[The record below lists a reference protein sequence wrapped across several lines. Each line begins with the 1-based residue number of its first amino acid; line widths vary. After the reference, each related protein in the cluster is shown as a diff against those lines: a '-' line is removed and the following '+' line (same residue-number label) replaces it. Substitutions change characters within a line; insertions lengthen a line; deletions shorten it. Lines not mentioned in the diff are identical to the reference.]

1 MAESFNQGGTAGL
14 SAGEADGDRAAL
26 DQRREDADS
35 AELVRRIQA
44 GDREGFADLY
54 NRYFDRV
61 YGYLRVV
68 LKDSHEAEDVAQQAF
83 AQVIEALPRYEIRS
97 QPFRAWLY
105 TIVRNLAISHL
116 RKHGRVEAEEPEAMA
131 RRQER
136 ANRNAEPELPVLSW
150 ISDRDLHVFIERL
163 PLAQRQAL
171 ALRFMLDL
179 NATEIAQVLGRT
191 PDDVRG
197 LQHRALTFL
206 RARLTAIGRRRTGE
220 KPIRMR
226 GRFRQ
231 APVLR
236 SRRFILRP

>member
-1 MAESFNQGGTAGL
+1 
-14 SAGEADGDRAAL
+14 
-26 DQRREDADS
+26 
-35 AELVRRIQA
+35 
-44 GDREGFADLY
+44 
-54 NRYFDRV
+54 
-61 YGYLRVV
+61 
-68 LKDSHEAEDVAQQAF
+68 
-83 AQVIEALPRYEIRS
+83 
-97 QPFRAWLY
+97 
-105 TIVRNLAISHL
+105 
-116 RKHGRVEAEEPEAMA
+116 
-131 RRQER
+131 
-136 ANRNAEPELPVLSW
+136 
-150 ISDRDLHVFIERL
+150 
-163 PLAQRQAL
+163 
-171 ALRFMLDL
+171 MLDL